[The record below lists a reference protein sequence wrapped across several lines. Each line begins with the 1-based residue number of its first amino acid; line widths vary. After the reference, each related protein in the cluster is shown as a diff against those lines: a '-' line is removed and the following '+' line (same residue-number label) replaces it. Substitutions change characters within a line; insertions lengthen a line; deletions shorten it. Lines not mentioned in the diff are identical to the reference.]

1 MFIKLF
7 IKLILL
13 SLFSVK
19 LYAHDPKNCDVLQNY
34 DFSGFESWKIE
45 VVNRSNEFGLDEDFV
60 SKLIAPYEVNKRV
73 IENDKCQPEF
83 TLTFSNESPLLYGAL
98 AIILAITLGA
108 LAAWMRKILSP
119 IVKKLLSDF
128 RNKNQPKKE
137 EVKFPEK

>member
-13 SLFSVK
+13 TLFSLK

-34 DFSGFESWKIE
+34 DFSGFKSWKIE

-83 TLTFSNESPLLYGAL
+83 TLTFSEYIEKRN
-98 AIILAITLGA
+98 
-108 LAAWMRKILSP
+108 
-119 IVKKLLSDF
+119 SDL
-128 RNKNQPKKE
+128 RVQNGLKNLKA
-137 EVKFPEK
+137 